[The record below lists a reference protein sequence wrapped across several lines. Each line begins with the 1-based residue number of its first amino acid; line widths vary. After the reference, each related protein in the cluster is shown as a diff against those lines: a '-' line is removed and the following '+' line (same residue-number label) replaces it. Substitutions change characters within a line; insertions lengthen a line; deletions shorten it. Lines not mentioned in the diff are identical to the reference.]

1 MIPRTF
7 LVSVACLV
15 LLCSP
20 AVLSAGTAAPYEWTG
35 SDSGSI
41 ADMYEKAYGERV
53 DPVAS
58 LGEMNQFNA
67 FLAVQ
72 DALTEMMVDPAESQ
86 KSRDYVRGSGGGEYM
101 YWNKQMSMMPR
112 PLSDGSGK
120 LIQTCLIPES
130 VGMNGK
136 NMFLPGKETLQK
148 ALDILKANKDLA
160 ERLRTNSP
168 PITQEEFD
176 QQVRQLDQQ
185 FLENAARE
193 LETMKDLSKSGKVYG
208 MGFKQNENGDY
219 SPVELSPDLIESSL
233 RRLGVSI
240 PDPAPASA
248 PDAPSAAST
257 ASAASAPAAITVKQ
271 NDQVVQEMDR
281 DYQTFAEGFSD
292 EASRT
297 KAEIELDMFRM
308 RVRPQDV
315 KPGQKTYDPY
325 MTHELQSGGGLSLPA
340 YIPPDEEPQ
349 P

>member
-7 LVSVACLV
+7 LVTVACLV
-15 LLCSP
+15 LLCCP
-20 AVLSAGTAAPYEWTG
+20 AVLSAGTEATYEWSG
-35 SDSGSI
+35 SDSSSI
-41 ADMYEKAYGERV
+41 SDLYEKAYGERV
-53 DPVAS
+53 DPVDS
-58 LGEMNQFNA
+58 LGQMNQFNA

-72 DALTEMMVDPAESQ
+72 DALTEMMVEPGESQ
-86 KSRDYVRGSGGGEYM
+86 KSRDSYRSNGSGEYM

-120 LIQTCLIPES
+120 LAQTCLIPES

-136 NMFLPGKETLQK
+136 NMFLPDKETLQK
-148 ALDILKANKDLA
+148 ALEILKGQKDLA
-160 ERLRTNSP
+160 ERLRTNNP

-193 LETMKDLSKSGKVYG
+193 LQTMKDLSKGGKIYG
-208 MGFKQNENGDY
+208 MGFKMNENGDY
-219 SPVELSPDLIESSL
+219 EPVELSAGLIESSM
-233 RRLGVSI
+233 RRLGVSV
-240 PDPAPASA
+240 PDPAAPAA
-248 PDAPSAAST
+248 TDAPAAPT
-257 ASAASAPAAITVKQ
+257 RASAADAPASITVKQ
-271 NDQVVQEMDR
+271 KDQVVQEMDR

-297 KAEIELDMFRM
+297 KAEIDLDMFRM

-315 KPGQKTYDPY
+315 KPGQKIYDPY

-340 YIPPDEEPQ
+340 YIPADEEPQ